1 MKFTGFRVVWPEE
14 EPQFIF
20 AMKCCGGIVLAC
32 LGILG
37 ARIAYGDWGIAYTAG
52 AFFVALIGVA
62 LIWPGH
68 PGALAAT
75 KSKTE

>member
-14 EPQFIF
+14 EPEFIF
-20 AMKCCGGIVLAC
+20 AVRCCGVVLLPC

-37 ARIAYGDWGIAYTAG
+37 ARMAYGDWGIAYTAG
-52 AFFVALIGVA
+52 AFFVALIGIA

-68 PGALAAT
+68 PGAPVATESKAA
-75 KSKTE
+75 